1 MLSRVIRTSVQSPSR
16 DPSLP
21 QTRPTG
27 PPCFD
32 CNAGNRPVP
41 RHASAASGTVI
52 RPLPVRG
59 GVVDVIGLLSIFVSL
74 FAIVDAPAVVPI
86 FLALTR
92 GFTQEEKRRV
102 ATKAVAVGLGVL
114 LFFGL
119 AGDFVFRVFGI
130 TIPAFR
136 IAGGLLILK
145 YAFDMLHGE
154 RPGQDAN
161 EAELRR
167 AEAVRRESVGI
178 TPLGVPLLTGPGA
191 IATMMVY
198 VSTAPDDATRVG
210 IFGAAIL
217 VFAFAYAILRG
228 APMVDRFLGPTGL
241 MVTIRLL
248 GLILAAV
255 AVQFVADGVMGLVRQ
270 FQAGG

>member
-1 MLSRVIRTSVQSPSR
+1 MR
-16 DPSLP
+16 
-21 QTRPTG
+21 
-27 PPCFD
+27 
-32 CNAGNRPVP
+32 
-41 RHASAASGTVI
+41 AA
-52 RPLPVRG
+52 RLAG
-59 GVVDVIGLLSIFVSL
+59 GVVDAFALVSVFVSL
-74 FAIVDAPAVVPI
+74 FAIVDAIAVVPV

-92 GFTQEEKRRV
+92 GFSPAERRRV
-102 ATKAVAVGLGVL
+102 ALKGALVGLGVL

-136 IAGGLLILK
+136 IAGGLLIFK

-161 EAELRR
+161 DEELRR
-167 AEAVRRESVGI
+167 AEAVQRESVGI
-178 TPLGVPLLTGPGA
+178 TPIGVPLLTGPGA

-198 VSTAPDDATRVG
+198 VSTAPDDLTRVG

-217 VFAFAYAILRG
+217 VFVLAYALLRS

-241 MVTIRLL
+241 MITIRLM

-255 AVQFVADGVMGLVRQ
+255 AVQFVADGVMGLVRI
-270 FQAGG
+270 FQAGA